1 MLPVLRPLAPRKLW
15 SLSFSYAIS
24 RSVRGRY
31 YSSAPPP
38 YLKPGPPP
46 LPSKEQRE
54 WEEQIRR
61 RQQPAAHP
69 EEIAKEE
76 EKLTLHPDARRPIKP
91 DFEGDTNPVTGEIG
105 GPKKEPLQW
114 GAQGEWT
121 YGGRATDF

>member
-1 MLPVLRPLAPRKLW
+1 M
-15 SLSFSYAIS
+15 S
-24 RSVRGRY
+24 RNKFRQIVDNRY
-31 YSSAPPP
+31 YSSNLPP
-38 YLKPGPPP
+38 YVRPGPPP

-61 RQQPAAHP
+61 RQQPVAYAD
-69 EEIAKEE
+69 EAVEEE
-76 EKLTLHPDARRPIKP
+76 EKLQLHPDARRPIQP